1 MLLLLLLQQKA
12 FSRVPSNEGGGN
24 VVRRQVTY
32 PKEVLFHA
40 RELELNPEKDEKLM
54 WIAEKA
60 ANDRILPPW
69 GKFKDKN
76 GRIYYSNIKT
86 KRTIWQSPYMEEY
99 RKLIKQSRKEILQAD
114 PLKQEETIQRAPS
127 TRSAHE
133 QYYVASDNKIACIV
147 PDLHSKISQL
157 QEFPESWSINRI
169 KVQGSAGLRG
179 RKVKWYHASLRCC
192 QIPFVA
198 ACFELTDFDGESD
211 PRLGEKLND
220 GSQYNGH
227 TILSLDLSVNNFST
241 ISNGSLAAFIHL
253 RKLDLSCNCISS
265 LDGLGAVANLIEVNL
280 SYNRLGQDTSISNC
294 FFGNPESILSYGG
307 IEKLKN
313 LQILNLSYNYLKD
326 VSDVFTLKSLTDLI
340 LDANQ
345 LESLAGLEKLQ
356 NLRALCARQNRLR
369 ELSTTKISNSGSL
382 QQDDGKPVHHQVA
395 RLSKSLKMIDLEE
408 NKFSQ
413 LEQILEPLMSCASS
427 LEELNLVE
435 NDLQGDSMLHQAT
448 VLNSF
453 PSLTKLDGRQILPR
467 MREKALDLSRRADI
481 ARIKDQI
488 LSMHRSQLHKEELR
502 VQWIVSSLSH
512 QSKEVE
518 EKLEALKEKMQR
530 ELQATLA
537 DIEGRVKSF
546 PDLVKHEHVRQIEEV
561 AEDNYTRQEHLVSDF
576 DREMPRHIKPRSG
589 M

>member
-1 MLLLLLLQQKA
+1 MGGGSSRPRRPEGTEAEGLEDEQGEERRGARTAENESTAAAADASTAAAATGQKA

-99 RKLIKQSRKEILQAD
+99 RKLIKQSRKEILQVSELPRRQVLLRVPDFDVFRSCKAD

-157 QEFPESWSINRI
+157 QEFPESWSEFSNLLVHQECLHAVAPGINRI

-227 TILSLDLSVNNFST
+227 TILSLDLS
-241 ISNGSLAAFIHL
+241 
-253 RKLDLSCNCISS
+253 
-265 LDGLGAVANLIEVNL
+265 
-280 SYNRLGQDTSISNC
+280 GQDTSISNC

-313 LQILNLSYNYLKD
+313 LQ
-326 VSDVFTLKSLTDLI
+326 
-340 LDANQ
+340 
-345 LESLAGLEKLQ
+345 
-356 NLRALCARQNRLR
+356 
-369 ELSTTKISNSGSL
+369 
-382 QQDDGKPVHHQVA
+382 QDDVNPLHH
-395 RLSKSLKMIDLEE
+395 RWLSVTFAGGEAG
-408 NKFSQ
+408 
-413 LEQILEPLMSCASS
+413 ASS
-427 LEELNLVE
+427 SRATFKKILTTGTNLGTSNV
-435 NDLQGDSMLHQAT
+435 
-448 VLNSF
+448 
-453 PSLTKLDGRQILPR
+453 
-467 MREKALDLSRRADI
+467 MRV
-481 ARIKDQI
+481 
-488 LSMHRSQLHKEELR
+488 M
-502 VQWIVSSLSH
+502 
-512 QSKEVE
+512 
-518 EKLEALKEKMQR
+518 
-530 ELQATLA
+530 
-537 DIEGRVKSF
+537 
-546 PDLVKHEHVRQIEEV
+546 
-561 AEDNYTRQEHLVSDF
+561 
-576 DREMPRHIKPRSG
+576 
-589 M
+589 